1 MMKKKKGHKGIILF
15 FMALL
20 FIYQMM
26 LLVTHIVT
34 YETITADM
42 VFFAVIFLSMGL
54 VIDAGVYF
62 IYCRLQQKLELDEE
76 FKKVYRYRE
85 QELKL
90 YQGIQRQIEQLR
102 EKRHEFANQIQ
113 TAYIMFEQG
122 ASQEELEKYLQNME
136 ERYQRE
142 WI

>member
-1 MMKKKKGHKGIILF
+1 MLKYCASRIIFSEDGVLRPLF
-15 FMALL
+15 QSLIFPEETFM
-20 FIYQMM
+20 
-26 LLVTHIVT
+26 TS
-34 YETITADM
+34 DS
-42 VFFAVIFLSMGL
+42 FFAVIFLSMGL

-113 TAYIMFEQG
+113 TAYIMCEQG